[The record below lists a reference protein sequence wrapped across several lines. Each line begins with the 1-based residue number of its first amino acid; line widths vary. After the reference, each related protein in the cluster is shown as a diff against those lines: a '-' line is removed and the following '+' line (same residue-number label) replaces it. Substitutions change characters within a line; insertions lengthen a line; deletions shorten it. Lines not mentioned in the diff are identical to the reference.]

1 MRKDAPFRFT
11 VCVSILKA
19 GVLPPHPHSLVIAT
33 KNRATLAASAA
44 AQTSLTEESWKE
56 ELEGN
61 PEDSENNEDQKDE

>member
-1 MRKDAPFRFT
+1 MERCATKCN
-11 VCVSILKA
+11 VCVFILKA
-19 GVLPPHPHSLVIAT
+19 GVLPPHPRSLVIAA

-61 PEDSENNEDQKDE
+61 PDDSESNDNQKDE

>member
-1 MRKDAPFRFT
+1 MERCATRCNVFVFT
-11 VCVSILKA
+11 LKA
-19 GVLPPHPHSLVIAT
+19 GVLPPHPRSLVIAA

-61 PEDSENNEDQKDE
+61 PDDSESNDHQKDE

>member
-1 MRKDAPFRFT
+1 MGYT
-11 VCVSILKA
+11 ECINGGL
-19 GVLPPHPHSLVIAT
+19 

-61 PEDSENNEDQKDE
+61 PDDSESNDHQKDE